1 MLLFGKN
8 PLNNNQQNS
17 RWNDSDR
24 LIFNWSKDIGLR
36 ESLLL
41 SIYAFGLT
49 TVIYLTC
56 QNIQPSFASLRVSK
70 QDIPVGNLDF
80 TGTVYPA
87 KKMKV
92 SASTAAIVKEVYVD
106 IGDRIQPNQPILK
119 LESLAN
125 RQKLNRLRQE
135 RFNANLKIEKARQRQ
150 EDVIQKIA
158 QFHQQAS
165 LIKRKISMIGKLF
178 DAELHL
184 SKTELS
190 LQLLQQQQDVVQKA
204 KGIYLRVAMQ
214 HDRLKKLARQGAVSA
229 SEVER
234 SQAKLVTTKTN
245 LVKAETGAILQEI
258 EQQQRRQWQLRK
270 QLTLLEHQQ
279 QLAAIK
285 RQTQLARSQSR
296 QATQRLNLLHQQRS
310 LLPKESDLTGS
321 FPVTA
326 QAAGVV
332 VNLPVVVGDRIY
344 AGRSLVELAQ
354 LKSLKVRVSVSTSL
368 INTLCLGQR
377 AVVQLGKAA
386 EAQQFEATVVT
397 INPIP
402 EQDRTHIVE
411 VQFQNPQEN
420 LLVGQAAKVRFVAE
434 E

>member
-8 PLNNNQQNS
+8 PLNQYQQNS
-17 RWNDSDR
+17 SQNDSDR
-24 LIFNWSKDIGLR
+24 LIFNWFKDIGLR

-49 TVIYLTC
+49 SVIYLTC
-56 QNIQPSFASLRVSK
+56 QNNRPSFASSSVIK
-70 QDIPVGNLDF
+70 QDIPVENLEF

-92 SASTAAIVKEVYVD
+92 SASTAAIVKEVYID

-125 RQKLNRLRQE
+125 RQKLDRLRQE
-135 RFNANLKIEKARQRQ
+135 RFDANLEIEKARQQR
-150 EDVIQKIA
+150 EDVIQEIA

-165 LIKRKISMIGKLF
+165 LIKRKISTIGKLF
-178 DAELHL
+178 DAEIHL
-184 SKTELS
+184 SKTELN
-190 LQLLQQQQDVVQKA
+190 LQLWQQQQDVVQKA
-204 KGIYLRVAMQ
+204 KGIYLRAAMQ
-214 HDRLKKLARQGAVSA
+214 HDRLKKLASQGAVSS
-229 SEVER
+229 SEIER
-234 SQAKLVTTKTN
+234 SQAKLATAKTN

-279 QLAAIK
+279 QLAAIEG
-285 RQTQLARSQSR
+285 QIQLARSQSR

-310 LLPKESDLTGS
+310 LLPKESDLTES

-326 QAAGVV
+326 KATGVV

-354 LKSLKVRVSVSTSL
+354 LKSLKVRVSISTSL
-368 INTLCLGQR
+368 INTLRLGQR

-386 EAQQFEATVVT
+386 EARQFEATVVT

-411 VQFQNPQEN
+411 VQFQNPQEA
-420 LLVGQAAKVRFVAE
+420 LLVGQTAKVRFVAE

>member
-8 PLNNNQQNS
+8 PLNQYQQNS
-17 RWNDSDR
+17 SQNDSDR
-24 LIFNWSKDIGLR
+24 LIFNWFKDIGLR

-49 TVIYLTC
+49 SVIYLTC
-56 QNIQPSFASLRVSK
+56 QNNRPSFASSSVIK
-70 QDIPVGNLDF
+70 QDIPVENLEF

-92 SASTAAIVKEVYVD
+92 SASTAAIVKEVYID

-125 RQKLNRLRQE
+125 RQKLERSRQE
-135 RFNANLKIEKARQRQ
+135 RFDANLEIEKARQQR
-150 EDVIQKIA
+150 EDVIQEIA
-158 QFHQQAS
+158 QFHQQAL
-165 LIKRKISMIGKLF
+165 LIKRKISTIGKLF
-178 DAELHL
+178 DAEIHL
-184 SKTELS
+184 SKTELN
-190 LQLLQQQQDVVQKA
+190 LQLWQQQQDVVQKA
-204 KGIYLRVAMQ
+204 KGIYLRAAMQ
-214 HDRLKKLARQGAVSA
+214 HDRLKKLASQGAVSS
-229 SEVER
+229 SEIER
-234 SQAKLVTTKTN
+234 SQAKLATAKTN

-279 QLAAIK
+279 QLAAIEG
-285 RQTQLARSQSR
+285 QIQLARSQSR

-310 LLPKESDLTGS
+310 LLPKESDLTES
-321 FPVTA
+321 FPLTA
-326 QAAGVV
+326 KATGVV

-368 INTLCLGQR
+368 INTLRLGQR

-386 EAQQFEATVVT
+386 EARQFEATVVT

-411 VQFQNPQEN
+411 VQFQNPQEA
-420 LLVGQAAKVRFVAE
+420 LLVGQTAKVRFVAE

>member
-8 PLNNNQQNS
+8 PLNNNQQTPS
-17 RWNDSDR
+17 WNDSDR
-24 LIFNWSKDIGLR
+24 LIFNWFKDIGLR

-56 QNIQPSFASLRVSK
+56 QNTQPSFASSRVVR
-70 QDIPVGNLDF
+70 QDLLVENLDF
-80 TGTVYPA
+80 AGTIYPA
-87 KKMKV
+87 KKMNI
-92 SASTAAIVKEVYVD
+92 SANSAAVVKKIYVD
-106 IGDRIQPNQPILK
+106 IGDRIQPGQPISK
-119 LESLAN
+119 LENLVDL
-125 RQKLNRLRQE
+125 QKLDRLRKE
-135 RFNANLKIEKARQRQ
+135 RFQTDLELEKARQQ
-150 EDVIQKIA
+150 HENAAQKTVQLQLQTSIINRKIGAIA
-158 QFHQQAS
+158 Q
-165 LIKRKISMIGKLF
+165 LY
-178 DAELHL
+178 D
-184 SKTELS
+184 TELRLSTAKSS
-190 LQLLQQQQDVVQKA
+190 LQLWQQQQGVVQKA
-204 KGIYLRVAMQ
+204 KGIYLRAAMQ

-234 SQAKLVTTKTN
+234 SQAKLAAAKTN
-245 LVKAETGAILQEI
+245 LVKAETGAIIQEI

-279 QLAAIK
+279 QLAAIEG
-285 RQTQLARSQSR
+285 QTQLARSQSR

-310 LLPKESDLTGS
+310 LLPKESELTGS

-344 AGRSLVELAQ
+344 AGKSLVELAQ

-368 INTLCLGQR
+368 INTLRLGQR

-386 EAQQFEATVVT
+386 EAKQFEATVVT

-402 EQDRTHIVE
+402 EPDRTHIVE
-411 VQFQNPQEN
+411 VQFQNPQEA
-420 LLVGQAAKVRFVAE
+420 LLVGQTAKVRFVAE

>member
-8 PLNNNQQNS
+8 PLNQYQQNS
-17 RWNDSDR
+17 GQNDSDR
-24 LIFNWSKDIGLR
+24 LIFNWFKDIGLR

-56 QNIQPSFASLRVSK
+56 QNNQPSFASSSVIK
-70 QDIPVGNLDF
+70 QNIPVENLEF

-92 SASTAAIVKEVYVD
+92 SASTAAIVKEVYID

-125 RQKLNRLRQE
+125 RQKLDRLRQE
-135 RFNANLKIEKARQRQ
+135 RFDANLEIEKARQQR
-150 EDVIQKIA
+150 EDVIQEIA

-165 LIKRKISMIGKLF
+165 LIKRKISTIGKLF
-178 DAELHL
+178 DTEIHL
-184 SKTELS
+184 SKTELN
-190 LQLLQQQQDVVQKA
+190 LQLWQQQQDVVQKA
-204 KGIYLRVAMQ
+204 KGIYLRAAMQ
-214 HDRLKKLARQGAVSA
+214 HDRLKKLASQGAVSS
-229 SEVER
+229 SEIER
-234 SQAKLVTTKTN
+234 SQAKLATTKTN

-279 QLAAIK
+279 QLAAIEG
-285 RQTQLARSQSR
+285 QIQLARSQSR

-326 QAAGVV
+326 KAAGVV

-344 AGRSLVELAQ
+344 AGRGLVELAQ

-368 INTLCLGQR
+368 INTLRLGQR
-377 AVVQLGKAA
+377 AVVQLSKAA
-386 EAQQFEATVVT
+386 SAQKIDATVVT

-411 VQFQNPQEN
+411 VQFQNPQEA
-420 LLVGQAAKVRFVAE
+420 LLVGQTAKVRFVAE

>member
-8 PLNNNQQNS
+8 PLNQYQQNS
-17 RWNDSDR
+17 SQDNSDR
-24 LIFNWSKDIGLR
+24 LIFNWFKDIGLR

-56 QNIQPSFASLRVSK
+56 QNNQPSFASSSVVK
-70 QDIPVGNLDF
+70 QDIPVGKLEF

-87 KKMKV
+87 KRMKI
-92 SASTAAIVKEVYVD
+92 STSTAAVVKEIYVD
-106 IGDRIQPNQPILK
+106 IGDRIQPGQPILK
-119 LESLAN
+119 LENLASW
-125 RQKLNRLRQE
+125 QKLDRLKKEQ
-135 RFNANLKIEKARQRQ
+135 FQSNLELEKAQ
-150 EDVIQKIA
+150 QKHENAA
-158 QFHQQAS
+158 QKTVQLQLKTA
-165 LIKRKISMIGKLF
+165 IVNRKIGAIEQLF
-178 DAELHL
+178 DTESRLSKAEL
-184 SKTELS
+184 T
-190 LQLLQQQQDVVQKA
+190 LQLWQQQQDIVQKA
-204 KGIYLRVAMQ
+204 KGIYLRAAMQ
-214 HDRLKKLARQGAVSA
+214 HDRLKKLASQGAVSS

-234 SQAKLVTTKTN
+234 SQAKLATAKTN

-279 QLAAIK
+279 QLAAIEG
-285 RQTQLARSQSR
+285 QIQLARSQSR

-326 QAAGVV
+326 KAAGVV

-344 AGRSLVELAQ
+344 AGRDLVELAQ

-368 INTLCLGQR
+368 INTLRLGQR

-386 EAQQFEATVVT
+386 SAQQIEATVVT
-397 INPIP
+397 ISPIP